1 MNLSLKILTNR
12 SLALIFIIG
21 LFFVFPTFVLA
32 EEESVLVEITEANI
46 EAEADILSVLAEV
59 EKEEILSE
67 LTTEDESQFV
77 GNVLSNEE
85 KVSILE
91 ALDEDNQA
99 ENDPVVSL
107 ESADLVEGE
116 EVSGE
121 EKTTEEEVDIFSLSN
136 EGGQSSSRQYHQVEI
151 ELAISDEIKVGANNE
166 SPNDTEQSTE
176 YGFSTLSAN
185 NSPDQEIVVSGELN
199 FNTQNNNNP
208 LAVVISDEYSFQTL
222 SSGNPNPTPE
232 TVISNEMSFTTLPG
246 GGGTPTEIVIS
257 DQYSFRTVSSGGPNP
272 TTEIVISDEMSFT
285 TSSGG
290 GPNPITEIAIS
301 DEMSFTTLSGGGGTP
316 TETVISDEMSFTTSS
331 SGGGGG
337 GGGGGS
343 SGGGG
348 GGGGSRSTPVEGPL
362 SCQPYLKKF
371 IRLGYD
377 NDPFEVM
384 KLKVFLNIFEG
395 FNLPLT
401 SIYDLETFRAVEI
414 FQQRYGRDIL
424 GPWRI
429 NEPTG
434 FVYITT
440 SLKINYIVCGI
451 TAPIDLNLIA
461 REDLIR
467 FVPAVETIAP
477 SDSEDDTILPT
488 PDGAVGIEDVE
499 INDFFVF
506 LQTILRQNIGDL
518 FNWPNRLVAGLPF
531 LSFTWPIF
539 LCDWCWLIILILLLI
554 IVGLLYRNRQLKK
567 EINNL
572 KDKNL
577 TAPDD
582 LPVAPEAVEDNLE
595 IAKKATVLPGVA
607 TMSDQENSDVL
618 VEENDGI
625 NEEDIDEYFSDDAI
639 IYESEKT
646 GDIDNLKSVAENESS
661 EKSNKKS

>member
-32 EEESVLVEITEANI
+32 EEMDVLVEATENSI
-46 EAEADILSVLAEV
+46 EVENDSVVVLVEE

-67 LTTEDESQFV
+67 LTIETESQS
-77 GNVLSNEE
+77 GTVLSNEE
-85 KVSILE
+85 KEVIIETLAE
-91 ALDEDNQA
+91 EI

-107 ESADLVEGE
+107 ESNDLIE
-116 EVSGE
+116 EIANE
-121 EKTTEEEVDIFSLSN
+121 EKVLEEEIDTFPLDNVDN
-136 EGGQSSSRQYHQVEI
+136 EKAQSSSRYYYYQEET
-151 ELAISDEIKVGANNE
+151 ELAISDEVKIGGGE
-166 SPNDTEQSTE
+166 HLEDSDQSLE
-176 YGFSTLSAN
+176 YDFSTLSIN
-185 NSPDQEIVVSGELN
+185 GQDVEIVVSDELN
-199 FNTQNNNNP
+199 FNTKNSNNS
-208 LAVVISDEYSFQTL
+208 LVTVISDEYSFKTL
-222 SSGNPNPTPE
+222 SSGGPNPITE
-232 TVISNEMSFTTLPG
+232 TAISNEMSFTTTSG
-246 GGGTPTEIVIS
+246 GGGTSTEIAIS
-257 DQYSFRTVSSGGPNP
+257 DEYSFKTLSSGGPNP
-272 TTEIVISDEMSFT
+272 T
-285 TSSGG
+285 
-290 GPNPITEIAIS
+290 TEIAIS
-301 DEMSFTTLSGGGGTP
+301 DEMSFTTTSGGGPNPITETAISNEMSFTTTSGGGGTS
-316 TETVISDEMSFTTSS
+316 TETTISDEMSFTTAS
-331 SGGGGG
+331 GG

-348 GGGGSRSTPVEGPL
+348 GGGRRSSSPSPEGPL

-377 NDPFEVM
+377 NDPFEVI

-401 SIYDLETFRAVEI
+401 SVYDLETFHAVEI
-414 FQQRYGRDIL
+414 FQQRYGQDIL

-477 SDSEDDTILPT
+477 SDSEDNIIVPT
-488 PDGAVGIEDVE
+488 PDGAVGIGDIEV
-499 INDFFVF
+499 NDFFAF
-506 LQTILRQNIGDL
+506 IRTIFGQNVGDL

-531 LSFTWPIF
+531 LSFNWWPTF

-554 IVGLLYRNRQLKK
+554 IAGLLYRNWYLKK

-572 KDKNL
+572 EDKNL

-582 LPVAPEAVEDNLE
+582 LPIAPEISEDSAE
-595 IAKKATVLPGVA
+595 SVKEATILPGVA
-607 TMSDQENSDVL
+607 TMPGQENNSEVIA
-618 VEENDGI
+618 EEID
-625 NEEDIDEYFSDDAI
+625 EEAIDEYFSNDAI
-639 IYESEKT
+639 VYESEKT
-646 GDIDNLKSVAENESS
+646 GDIDDLKSIAENKSS
-661 EKSNKKS
+661 EKPNKKS

>member
-32 EEESVLVEITEANI
+32 EEMDVLVEATENSI
-46 EAEADILSVLAEV
+46 EVENDSVVVLVEE

-67 LTTEDESQFV
+67 LTIETESQS
-77 GNVLSNEE
+77 GTVLSNEE
-85 KVSILE
+85 KEVIIETLAE
-91 ALDEDNQA
+91 EI

-107 ESADLVEGE
+107 ESNDLIE
-116 EVSGE
+116 EIANE
-121 EKTTEEEVDIFSLSN
+121 EKVLEEEIDTFPLDNVDN
-136 EGGQSSSRQYHQVEI
+136 EKAQSSSRYYYYQEET
-151 ELAISDEIKVGANNE
+151 ELAISDEVKIGGGE
-166 SPNDTEQSTE
+166 HLEDSDQSLE
-176 YGFSTLSAN
+176 YDFSTLSIN
-185 NSPDQEIVVSGELN
+185 GQDVEIVVSDELN
-199 FNTQNNNNP
+199 FNTKNSNNS
-208 LAVVISDEYSFQTL
+208 LVTVISDEYSFKTL
-222 SSGNPNPTPE
+222 SSGGPNPITE
-232 TVISNEMSFTTLPG
+232 TAISNEMSFTTTSG
-246 GGGTPTEIVIS
+246 GGGTSTE
-257 DQYSFRTVSSGGPNP
+257 
-272 TTEIVISDEMSFT
+272 TTISDEMSFT
-285 TSSGG
+285 TAS
-290 GPNPITEIAIS
+290 
-301 DEMSFTTLSGGGGTP
+301 
-316 TETVISDEMSFTTSS
+316 
-331 SGGGGG
+331 GG

-348 GGGGSRSTPVEGPL
+348 GGGRRSSSPSPEGPL

-377 NDPFEVM
+377 NDPFEVI

-401 SIYDLETFRAVEI
+401 SVYDLETFHAVEI
-414 FQQRYGRDIL
+414 FQQRYGQDIL

-477 SDSEDDTILPT
+477 SDSEDNIIVPT
-488 PDGAVGIEDVE
+488 PDGAVGIGDIEV
-499 INDFFVF
+499 NDFFAF
-506 LQTILRQNIGDL
+506 IRTIFGQNVGDL

-531 LSFTWPIF
+531 LSFNWWPTF

-554 IVGLLYRNRQLKK
+554 IAGLLYRNWYLKK

-572 KDKNL
+572 EDKNL

-582 LPVAPEAVEDNLE
+582 LPIAPEISEDSAE
-595 IAKKATVLPGVA
+595 SVKEATILPGVA
-607 TMSDQENSDVL
+607 TMPGQENNSEVIA
-618 VEENDGI
+618 EEID
-625 NEEDIDEYFSDDAI
+625 EEAIDEYFSNDAI
-639 IYESEKT
+639 VYESEKT
-646 GDIDNLKSVAENESS
+646 GDIDDLKSIAENKSS
-661 EKSNKKS
+661 EKPNKKS